1 MSIPAC
7 APSTAPARGRVAF
20 RRGTAR
26 AVAAALSLAVGLG
39 CAGGGAAKKKEE
51 AAQRAR
57 SHYDLGVDH
66 LQNGRVGPAIR
77 EFQASAAIQPDD
89 AWTQTALAEAY
100 RRKGLMKEA
109 ETHLLRALQL
119 DPGFQPARL
128 NLSALYVQLARYPE
142 AIAEGQRLLADPTL
156 PTQGLVKTLTNVG
169 YAQLRLG
176 QRAEARR
183 SLEEALEYAD
193 GFWQAQLN
201 LGILEAEEG
210 RTAQAITRFQRV
222 LGAKPGPLAEAEA
235 NYRIAEIY
243 IAQGER
249 EEALGHLTAAVAR
262 KPSGEWGKRS
272 EEYLNLLR

>member
-1 MSIPAC
+1 MPSSDRATLH
-7 APSTAPARGRVAF
+7 APDAEGRNART
-20 RRGTAR
+20 RRGAGLLAAL
-26 AVAAALSLAVGLG
+26 AVATSLG
-39 CAGGGAAKKKEE
+39 CAGQTAKPKEDL
-51 AAQRAR
+51 ARKAR

-77 EFQASAAIQPDD
+77 EFQASVAVSPKD
-89 AWTQTALAEAY
+89 AWSHTALAEAY
-100 RRKGLMKEA
+100 RRKGLMAEA
-109 ETHLLRALQL
+109 ETHLLRALEIE
-119 DPGFQPARL
+119 PGFQPARL

-176 QRAEARR
+176 QHAEARR

-210 RTAQAITRFQRV
+210 RREQAIVRFQRV
-222 LGAKPGPLAEAEA
+222 IGAKPGPLAEAEA

-249 EEALGHLTAAVAR
+249 DEALGHLAAAMER

-272 EEYLNLLR
+272 EEYLKLLR